1 MADLTP
7 QADIIDENQSL
18 WETKRQPAGCTLC
31 HRVFLVQEAIIGS
44 SCPLCQKGQL
54 ETQPARMRP
63 TAPEQMLP
71 FKLGRKRLSRIY
83 EDFVSGVW
91 IKPEDFRAEKLLSRT
106 TAVFWPLWLVDSD
119 VSGHWEMEAGFDY
132 QAETYKEAYSGGQW
146 QSRKQ
151 VETRVRWEPRL
162 GQINTHVENVTVPA
176 LEEHENRLAM
186 TGRYQ
191 LDRGQPF
198 DPDQLGKALL
208 EVPDLPPEEAWPL
221 ATPQI
226 EREAAQICKQA
237 ADAQHIRNFH
247 LKADYQNLNWTEFFL
262 PMYTSFYTDD
272 EGQAQIV
279 VINGES
285 GEIRGPRMAS
295 RKRGLRIAGI
305 MAVIA
310 AVFLALAL
318 FGALLTLVIPPIGLI
333 AILFGFMGLGL
344 GIAAIIPAV
353 WPGQW
358 NRKQGDGP
366 RMMPRR

>member
-1 MADLTP
+1 MTDLTP
-7 QADIIDENQSL
+7 QANIIDESQSL
-18 WETKRQPAGCTLC
+18 WESDRRPAGCTQC
-31 HRVFLVQEAIIGS
+31 HRVFLVQEAMVNRT
-44 SCPLCQKGQL
+44 CPLCRSGVL
-54 ETQPARMRP
+54 DAQPARMRP
-63 TAPEQMLP
+63 AAPELMLP
-71 FKLGRKRLSRIY
+71 FKLGRKSLSRIY
-83 EDFVSGVW
+83 EQFVSGVW
-91 IKPEDFRAEKLLSRT
+91 IKPEDFRPETLLSRT
-106 TAVFWPLWLVDSD
+106 VPVFWPLWLVDSD
-119 VSGHWEMEAGFDY
+119 VGGHWQMEAGFDY
-132 QAETYKEAYSGGQW
+132 QVESYKESYSGGQW

-151 VETRVRWEPRL
+151 LEPRVRWETRL
-162 GQINTHVENVTVPA
+162 GLIDTHVENVSVPA
-176 LEEHENRLAM
+176 LEEHDNRQAM

-191 LDRGQPF
+191 RDQAQPF
-198 DPDQLGKALL
+198 NPDQLGKAVL
-208 EVPDLPPEEAWPL
+208 EVPDLPPEDAWPL

-247 LKADYQNLNWTEFFL
+247 LKADYKNLNWTEFFL

-272 EGQAQIV
+272 EGQPQIV

-310 AVFLALAL
+310 AVFLVLAL
-318 FGALLTLVIPPIGLI
+318 FGALITLVMPPIGLI
-333 AILFGFMGLGL
+333 AMLFGVIGLGL

-366 RMMPRR
+366 QILSRR